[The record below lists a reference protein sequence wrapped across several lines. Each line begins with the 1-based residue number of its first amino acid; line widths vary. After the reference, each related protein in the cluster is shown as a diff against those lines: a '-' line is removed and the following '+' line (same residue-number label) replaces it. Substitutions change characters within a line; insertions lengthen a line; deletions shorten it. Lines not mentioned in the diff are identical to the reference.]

1 MRRLSIRLA
10 VLALLGAGGFAG
22 WFAWFALSPLR
33 LASAPLDVS
42 IEAGSSMKQVSA
54 RLAEAGAGFAP
65 WQFTLLARLRDS
77 TGAIKAGSYEIE
89 AGTTPMGLLDRL
101 TRGDVSQA
109 ELALIEGWSFRQ
121 VRAALDQ
128 HPALRHDSR
137 DLSER
142 EILARIGADEAAAE
156 GLLFPDTYLF
166 HKNSSD
172 LDLLRR
178 AYRAMRAQLQREWSA
193 RAADT
198 PYASVYEALILAS
211 IVEKETGAAADRG
224 LIAAVFVNRL
234 KGGMPLQS
242 DPTVIYG
249 IGAGFDGNLRK
260 PDLQRD
266 TPYNTYTRTGL
277 PPTPIALPGLAALRA
292 ALNPATSDHL
302 YFVARGDGSSEFSRT
317 LDEHNR
323 AVARYQ
329 KRRGS

>member
-1 MRRLSIRLA
+1 MRQLLILLA
-10 VLALLGAGGFAG
+10 VLALIGAGGFAG

-33 LASAPLDVS
+33 LASAPLGVS

-54 RLAEAGAGFAP
+54 YLAQAGAGFAP

-77 TGAIKAGSYEIE
+77 AGMIKAGSYEVE
-89 AGTTPMGLLDRL
+89 AGTTPLRLLDQL

-109 ELALIEGWSFRQ
+109 ELALIEGWNFTQ

-128 HPALRHDSR
+128 HPALRHDST

-142 EILARIGADEAAAE
+142 EILARIGAGESAAE

-172 LDLLRR
+172 LDLLGR
-178 AYRAMRAQLQREWSA
+178 AYRAMQARLEQEWPA
-193 RAADT
+193 RAPGV
-198 PYASVYEALILAS
+198 PYASAYEALILAS
-211 IVEKETGAAADRG
+211 IVEKETGLATDRG
-224 LIAAVFVNRL
+224 RIAGVFVNRL
-234 KGGMPLQS
+234 RSGMPLQS
-242 DPTVIYG
+242 DPTVIHG
-249 IGAGFDGNLRK
+249 MGSAFDGNLRK

-292 ALNPATSDHL
+292 ALNPAASEHL